1 VEDEQTNYQI
11 RNDGVT
17 TQCTVYVYCYTK
29 GYSGLW
35 NIEDKLFSI
44 TLDNAKVNNSMM
56 DLLKANLLL
65 KKMLPCEGNLFHV
78 HCGAHVINLA
88 VQYGLRKISGIVSN
102 IRESVKYIKSSQSR
116 REKFEEIAVQMGIS
130 LEKQPT
136 LDISTSWNST
146 YLMLQSA
153 CPFKTVFDELGNQD
167 KSFTTAPTLAEWI
180 RSKAV
185 REFLKTFY
193 DATNVPSGS
202 SYPTANLYFHQLWKI
217 KLAMDKEISNSDQ
230 DIVAM
235 VKKMQK
241 KFMQYWRI
249 TYLSFSVPVIL
260 DPRFKYSFVD
270 FWLNQFFGED
280 AVPKLGRIM
289 RTLRKL
295 FSEYFQTNR
304 AELEPQTH
312 CAQENIQ
319 KDDSFDDWDQHQ
331 RAQLR
336 TQSSSEL
343 NAYLAENTV
352 PRTEDFDILGW

>member
-1 VEDEQTNYQI
+1 
-11 RNDGVT
+11 
-17 TQCTVYVYCYTK
+17 
-29 GYSGLW
+29 
-35 NIEDKLFSI
+35 
-44 TLDNAKVNNSMM
+44 M
-56 DLLKANLLL
+56 
-65 KKMLPCEGNLFHV
+65 
-78 HCGAHVINLA
+78 
-88 VQYGLRKISGIVSN
+88 SN
-102 IRESVKYIKSSQSR
+102 IRESVKYIKSSQAR
-116 REKFEEIAVQMGIS
+116 RENFEELAVQMGIS

-136 LDISTSWNST
+136 LDIYIRWNST

-153 CPFKTVFDELGNQD
+153 YQFKTVFDELGKQD
-167 KSFTTAPTLAEWI
+167 KSFITAPTLAEWI

-193 DATNVPSGS
+193 DATNVLSGS

-249 TYLSFSVPVIL
+249 TYLSVSVPVIL

-295 FSEYFQTNR
+295 FSEYSETNR
-304 AELEPQTH
+304 AELEPQIH
-312 CAQENIQ
+312 CAQGNIQ